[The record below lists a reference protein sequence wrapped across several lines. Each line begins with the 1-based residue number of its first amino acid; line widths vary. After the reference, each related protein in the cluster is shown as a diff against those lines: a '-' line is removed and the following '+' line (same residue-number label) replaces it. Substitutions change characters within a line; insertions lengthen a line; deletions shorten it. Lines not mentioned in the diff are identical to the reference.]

1 MPTAASVSPP
11 FTCAACGVLT
21 AAWCVAILCA
31 VAGAAVGQVP
41 ARSETPCR
49 ADAAPETV
57 DTVVDTLFAWIPR
70 RQASEAETA
79 HAFRVT
85 QVRAVLA
92 SLPALPVLPEPS
104 LPPYAYPLAPVGAPD
119 LRDARPLVWFQVRN
133 DGRLA
138 GLAVEH
144 RSRWPALDVEIQ
156 RAVLRADSARRL
168 RPLPPALVGQPIDLW
183 LAVGT
188 RRHETAENVP
198 IGSYV
203 RTSSRGD
210 AVETRPR
217 LLSLG
222 YRPRFPPAAV
232 IAHAGD
238 SLLFSFVVDTSGRV
252 EPGSIEPLQATF
264 REFAQEAVRSI
275 LSARFSPGRLNG
287 CPIPVRVQQPIYF
300 LFQDR

>member
-1 MPTAASVSPP
+1 MPRAASVSTP
-11 FTCAACGVLT
+11 FTRAACGVLA
-21 AAWCVAILCA
+21 AAWCVTILCT

-41 ARSETPCR
+41 APSETSCR
-49 ADAAPETV
+49 ADAAPQTV

-70 RQASEAETA
+70 RQAGEPETA
-79 HAFRVT
+79 YAFRVT
-85 QVRAVLA
+85 QLRAVLA

-104 LPPYAYPLAPVGAPD
+104 LPPYPYPLPPAGASD

-138 GLAVEH
+138 GLALEH
-144 RSRWPALDVEIQ
+144 RSRWPVLDLEVQ
-156 RAVLRADSARRL
+156 RAVVRADSARRL
-168 RPLPPALVGQPIDLW
+168 QPLPPALAGEPIDLW
-183 LAVGT
+183 LAVAT
-188 RRHETAENVP
+188 RRHETAANVP

-203 RTSSRGD
+203 RMSSRGD
-210 AVETRPR
+210 VVETRPR

-232 IAHAGD
+232 VAHAGD

-252 EPGSIEPLQATF
+252 EPGSIEPLQATY

-287 CPIPVRVQQPIYF
+287 CPIRVRVQQPIHF